1 MQGRP
6 KVERTTKSSVK
17 EKPNV
22 VCSSKADIW
31 ALGIIL
37 FNIAVIEL
45 PWHKAQPSD
54 EIFGEYLFRN
64 RDILLSRSM
73 ISEEFNDVLKSI
85 FRVDPIYRASIP
97 EIRAGIRA
105 IKTFY
110 NKSDPRFQKRYE
122 RALKARAVTE
132 EVRRTPILS
141 SSEISNSES
150 SVSASIP
157 SFEAAAPV
165 AVAPQNVV
173 SKQLVVTNPDNKPAK
188 PPTHSSKVVQNNV
201 FVDISKYTFT
211 FVHGGLN
218 NAPAF
223 YNSSDSSDGPITP
236 EQPAA
241 DEGEVATAL
250 ENINAI
256 ANLDLT
262 DGLCKVAIAL
272 PPPVYDQGR
281 ALASDED
288 VCEETRQEQSNTK
301 AKSTFN
307 MMSSP
312 DRMSIGQHSPM
323 IISSVA
329 HLLRF
334 PENVL

>member
-1 MQGRP
+1 MTPSSSSKG
-6 KVERTTKSSVK
+6 RTT
-17 EKPNV
+17 V

-31 ALGIIL
+31 ALGIIF

-45 PWHKAQPSD
+45 PWHKAQHSD
-54 EIFGEYLFRN
+54 EIFGEYLYIN

-73 ISEEFNDVLKSI
+73 ISEEFNEVLKSI

-110 NKSDPRFQKRYE
+110 NKSDPRFQKRYD
-122 RALKARAVTE
+122 RALKARAAAE

-157 SFEAAAPV
+157 SFESIDPV

-173 SKQLVVTNPDNKPAK
+173 SKQLVITNPDIKAAN
-188 PPTHSSKVVQNNV
+188 PPTRVSKVAQNNAI
-201 FVDISKYTFT
+201 VDISKYTFT
-211 FVHGGLN
+211 FVHGGVN

-223 YNSSDSSDGPITP
+223 YDSSESSAGPITP

-241 DEGEVATAL
+241 DEGEVATSL
-250 ENINAI
+250 DDINAI

-262 DGLCKVAIAL
+262 GGLCKAAIAF
-272 PPPVYDQGR
+272 PPQVYDQGR

-288 VCEETRQEQSNTK
+288 VCEELKQEQK

-312 DRMSIGQHSPM
+312 ARKSIGQRSQM
-323 IISSVA
+323 VISSVA
-329 HLLRF
+329 RLLRF
-334 PENVL
+334 PEHVL